1 MYNYPK
7 KLYAPI
13 GGIGVGSIGVSH
25 VASTQTVAAVLGFL
39 PSDISDL
46 AFWFRYDKG
55 VTLDGSLVDTWQDTT
70 GTYYAK
76 AADGGGDRPT
86 FNTTHIT
93 FDGTTD
99 SLEFFESD
107 GTTANPKTL
116 NTDVGGWTVIGIYT
130 DDDWDDANTAIVGDA
145 NSNQHFFRHSSAA
158 GGSKFTVKASN
169 QTRHLALD
177 SSLTDSRYYSIM
189 MTCSAAGELL
199 LYIDNTVQSTG
210 VEFSDDTKDLQIEA
224 IGERNNTDLLGGHVK
239 HVLAYDRILTATE
252 RGQIQSWAN
261 AFIG

>member
-1 MYNYPK
+1 MLGLGNS
-7 KLYAPI
+7 LA
-13 GGIGVGSIGVSH
+13 GG
-25 VASTQTVAAVLGFL
+25 AAIDFI
-39 PSDISDL
+39 PSEISDL
-46 AFWFRYDKG
+46 AFWFRFDQG

-76 AADGGGDRPT
+76 AADGGTDRPT

-93 FDGTTD
+93 FDGAD

-116 NTDVGGWTVIGIYT
+116 DTGNGGWTVIGIYT
-130 DDDWDDANTAIVGDA
+130 DDNWDAANTAIVGDA
-145 NSNQHFFRHSSAA
+145 NSNQHFFRHSEAA
-158 GGSKFTVKASN
+158 GGNKFTVKASN

-177 SSLTDSRYYSIM
+177 SSLTDDRYYSIM
-189 MTCSAAGELL
+189 LTCSAAGALL
-199 LYIDNTVQSTG
+199 LYIDNTVQTAG
-210 VEFSDDTKDLQIEA
+210 ADFSDDTKDLQIEA

-252 RGQIQSWAN
+252 RGQIQGWAN

>member
-1 MYNYPK
+1 MLGLGNS
-7 KLYAPI
+7 LA
-13 GGIGVGSIGVSH
+13 GG
-25 VASTQTVAAVLGFL
+25 AVIDFI
-39 PSDISDL
+39 PSEISDL
-46 AFWFRYDKG
+46 AFWFRFDEG

-93 FDGTTD
+93 FDGVD

-107 GTTANPKTL
+107 GTTANPITL
-116 NTDVGGWTVIGIYT
+116 DTSDGGWTVIGIYT
-130 DDDWDDANTAIVGDA
+130 DDDWDAANTAIVGDA
-145 NSNQHFFRHSSAA
+145 NSNHHFFRHSSAA

-177 SSLTDSRYYSIM
+177 SSLTDNQYYSIM
-189 MTCSAAGELL
+189 LTCSAAGALL
-199 LYIDNTVQSTG
+199 LYIDNTVQAIDPS
-210 VEFSDDTKDLQIEA
+210 VNDDFSDDTKDLQIEA
-224 IGERNNTDLLGGHVK
+224 ICERNDNDKLGGHVK
-239 HVLAYDRILTATE
+239 HILAYDRILTATE
-252 RGQIQSWAN
+252 RSQIQGWAN